1 MKTKSESGLWSTVHT
16 DFYNL
21 TIYQGNW
28 QYHATFVT
36 EKVAIACNDQC
47 EFKPLHHSPCIVH

>member
-16 DFYNL
+16 DFYNVNKC
-21 TIYQGNW
+21 QGNW
-28 QYHATFVT
+28 QYHGAFAT
-36 EKVAIACNDQC
+36 EKIAIPCNDQC